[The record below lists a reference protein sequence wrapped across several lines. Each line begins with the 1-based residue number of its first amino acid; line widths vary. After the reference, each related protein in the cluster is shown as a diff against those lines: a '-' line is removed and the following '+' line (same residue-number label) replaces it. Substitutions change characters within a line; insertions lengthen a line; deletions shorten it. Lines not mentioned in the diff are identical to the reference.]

1 MRKIEFGLSLKI
13 NSKLSLNRIY
23 GGIHWGIRK
32 KQSQKIHEA
41 VRLSLQ
47 AQNIPKELFKS
58 PVDIVFRWN
67 SKLDLDNHGYVAK
80 LIIDGMKGYLLK
92 DDSKK
97 YINSITH
104 EYLNQKSKSGVFVTI
119 SDRGEMS
126 ASKSN
131 KIFAREN
138 SLL

>member
-47 AQNIPKELFKS
+47 AQNVPKEPFKAA
-58 PVDIVFRWN
+58 VDITFRWN

>member
-1 MRKIEFGLSLKI
+1 MRKIEFDLLIKI

-47 AQNIPKELFKS
+47 AQNIPKEPFKS
-58 PVDIVFRWN
+58 PVDIVFRWG
-67 SKLDLDNHGYVAK
+67 SKLDLDNHGYIAK

-92 DDSKK
+92 DDSKR
-97 YINSITH
+97 YINSIKY
-104 EYLNQKSKSGVFVTI
+104 EYLNQKSKNGVCVTV
-119 SDRGEMS
+119 SEGV
-126 ASKSN
+126 K
-131 KIFAREN
+131 
-138 SLL
+138 